1 MLYFDRI
8 DVSEGIDVNKGS
20 ASKECDICLYWFF
33 LNFSFMFPGNACNRC
48 YDLLMMSMKL
58 SDIAI
63 LNIKGN
69 DYRSIVT

>member
-8 DVSEGIDVNKGS
+8 GVSEGIHVNKRS
-20 ASKECDICLYWFF
+20 ASKESDICLYWFF
-33 LNFSFMFPGNACNRC
+33 LNFPGNACNRC